1 VLPLAQL
8 LVRRPRWLPLLQV
21 HAFNMMHDS
30 NSSGSNPH
38 KIGLGLAKAQ
48 QYSLGVLANYQS
60 TQPATTL

>member
-1 VLPLAQL
+1 
-8 LVRRPRWLPLLQV
+8 
-21 HAFNMMHDS
+21 MMHDS